1 MNDPEIMIVF
11 IWSLLMIWSII
22 TIAVLKCA
30 ENKKS
35 DGFLCYIILIGLA
48 IMICMIMLLV
58 SVMSRFG

>member
-1 MNDPEIMIVF
+1 MNESEIMIVF

-22 TIAVLKCA
+22 TIVVLKCA
-30 ENKKS
+30 ENEKS
-35 DGFLCYIILIGLA
+35 DGFLCYIILIVLA